1 MQSGKTVTGGVVLR
15 VTDTKETDRILTVLT
30 ADRGKIPLIAR
41 GARRKNS
48 RLAAACQMPAYS
60 ELTIFKRGS
69 WYMLDEASPI
79 ELFDGLGRDIELL
92 ALAAWFCELTEAVC
106 AEETPCPEILSLLLN
121 ALYALCRTGKDPR
134 LVKAAFQFRLMALSG
149 FEPLAEECAVCGT
162 AQPEGPVLDISGG
175 FVACGT
181 CRGPERSF
189 RLPLTEAGLAALRHV
204 LYADTQAAVQLYAG
218 AGRPAGAGSGGRGVY
233 RRPAGARVPD
243 AGLLQ
248 GPVGITGGHTY
259 MSELFEKS
267 IRTLELPAV
276 LELLARHAV
285 SDEAKARCLRLRPA
299 TDAAAVEHLLDETD
313 AAKTRLGLHGS
324 PSFAGVKDVSQAL
337 DRADHGGVLN
347 TRELLDVAGVLTA
360 ARRVSDYDAERQGEA
375 TAIDRL
381 FSALHVQ
388 PLSGG

>member
-1 MQSGKTVTGGVVLR
+1 MAVVKLGKPVKSNLGGDNGAMAYIINPAK
-15 VTDTKETDRILTVLT
+15 TDGGRLVSSNYERTRTDHDALAEGMLDDNRRSPKGI
-30 ADRGKIPLIAR
+30 
-41 GARRKNS
+41 RKNS

-204 LYADTQAAVQLYAG
+204 LYADPRRLY
-218 AGRPAGAGSGGRGVY
+218 S
-233 RRPAGARVPD
+233 
-243 AGLLQ
+243 
-248 GPVGITGGHTY
+248 
-259 MSELFEKS
+259 F
-267 IRTLELPAV
+267 TLEPGAL
-276 LELLARHAV
+276 
-285 SDEAKARCLRLRPA
+285 
-299 TDAAAVEHLLDETD
+299 
-313 AAKTRLGLHGS
+313 
-324 PSFAGVKDVSQAL
+324 QAL
-337 DRADHGGVLN
+337 DQA
-347 TRELLDVAGVLTA
+347 
-360 ARRVSDYDAERQGEA
+360 GEA
-375 TAIDRL
+375 FIAAQLERGFRTLDYYK
-381 FSALHVQ
+381 AL
-388 PLSGG
+388 LG